1 MTSDNFHNK
10 LNVAG
15 HVHIKLYDQDGK
27 LIDERSVKNKVTD
40 WGVSF
45 MAHLWAGS
53 PVPGTV
59 VPRYVAIG
67 SGTTAP
73 AGGDTA
79 LGNQLAIVDMGS
91 KPLVALSNGNVDTG
105 NGTLVTQLSWQVT
118 IPAGT
123 GTGSISEAGIFT
135 ASSGGSLFARTSW
148 TNTLNKANGS
158 SLSISWTITL
168 T

>member
-1 MTSDNFHNK
+1 MTSDNFQNK

-53 PVPGTV
+53 NPGTD
-59 VPRYVAIG
+59 VPRYIAIG

-79 LGNQLAIVDMGS
+79 LGNQLAIVDMGF
-91 KPLVALSNGNVDTG
+91 KPLVATSTGKVDTG
-105 NGTLVTQLSWQVT
+105 NGTNNTQLSWQVT

-123 GTGSISEAGIFT
+123 GTGTISEAGTFT
-135 ASSGGSLFARTSW
+135 ALSSGNLFART
-148 TNTLNKANGS
+148 TFAGLVKTS
-158 SLSISWTITL
+158 SNRLDISWTITF